1 MDEINRHGSNMV
13 LKKKKKKKKKKLGI
27 GSPAVSRISLFPL
40 PVISRANKEL
50 GKTDDRKKGGW
61 GTMTHTDKCPRS

>member
-1 MDEINRHGSNMV
+1 M
-13 LKKKKKKKKKKLGI
+13 LKKKKKKKKKI
-27 GSPAVSRISLFPL
+27 GHRFPCSQPNFIIPL
-40 PVISRANKEL
+40 PVISQANKEL